1 MNCGTVIYIHREC
14 VHFRSSTHGYICLCT
29 KKIILE
35 MVILILQDLS
45 VSSQYEIHFGIAWH
59 PEWDE
64 HKNHQG
70 KVCLL
75 LLFLLYS
82 GVNLVKV
89 CCIRNV
95 KNSCAACSRPPIIDE

>member
-1 MNCGTVIYIHREC
+1 M
-14 VHFRSSTHGYICLCT
+14 
-29 KKIILE
+29 
-35 MVILILQDLS
+35 
-45 VSSQYEIHFGIAWH
+45 SSQCEIHFGIAWH

-89 CCIRNV
+89 CYIRNV
-95 KNSCAACSRPPIIDE
+95 KNSTFSLNNGVIIGRAGASPPICTNGMIFLYL